1 VYTSYP
7 LGTTEANQRWHFYP
21 PPYYSSGWYYA
32 TPWLWIDGD
41 KDGGYNYPNWQSQIV
56 TEMGKTSKFT
66 LTTWGT
72 YSVFRGSGTIYAK
85 YRNDSTA
92 SVTGKIRF
100 VVTEDSCYY
109 SAPNGNTWHN
119 HVARDFLPDTGG
131 TTVTLAAGDSIT
143 VSRTFT
149 IDAAW
154 NQNKCKIVTWIQSNT
169 RLADSTIDVWQSG
182 VKNVMDMLVDVDET
196 KLTTLR
202 PSVLLA
208 PNPCVSEAKLSF
220 SLYRGLS
227 YTLDIYD
234 IMGRRISTLKG
245 IATGDQETVTWNLRN
260 DTGAR
265 VTSGVYFYRFDSSRL
280 KNSGKIV
287 VK

>member
-1 VYTSYP
+1 MNRP
-7 LGTTEANQRWHFYP
+7 
-21 PPYYSSGWYYA
+21 SS
-32 TPWLWIDGD
+32 
-41 KDGGYNYPNWQSQIV
+41 
-56 TEMGKTSKFT
+56 FT
-66 LTTWGT
+66 VTTWGA
-72 YSVFRGSGTIYAK
+72 YSARTGSGTIYAQYK
-85 YRNDSTA
+85 NDSTA

-109 SAPNGNTWHN
+109 SSPNGDLWHN
-119 HVARDFLPDTGG
+119 HVARDFVPDTGG
-131 TTVTLAAGDSIT
+131 TMVTLAAGDSVT
-143 VSRTFT
+143 VSRSFT
-149 IDAAW
+149 INAGW
-154 NQNKCKIVTWIQSNT
+154 NENKCKIVTWIQSNT

-182 VKNVMDMLVDVDET
+182 VTKVSDLMTDVDET
-196 KLTTLR
+196 NMATLR
-202 PSVLLA
+202 PPVLLA
-208 PNPCVSEAKLSF
+208 PNPCVNEAKLSF

-265 VTSGVYFYRFDSSRL
+265 VTSGIYFYHFDSPRL
-280 KNSGKIV
+280 KTSGKIV